1 MALWKG
7 VHLGQCWTMMPRVLA
22 MIALTNS
29 VACAR
34 AARDERLATVRDTS
48 RVVGSYEMSRGT
60 DSVSQ
65 VRLVEVTYG
74 PGGSSPAHSHS
85 CPVIGYV
92 VKGEIRS
99 RVDDEPER
107 IYAAG
112 ETFYERANATHAVS
126 ANASPRSSAKLLAI
140 FVCPKR

>member
-1 MALWKG
+1 MALWKRLD
-7 VHLGQCWTMMPRVLA
+7 LGQCWTMMARVLA
-22 MIALTNS
+22 IIALTS
-29 VACAR
+29 SIACAR
-34 AARDERLATVRDTS
+34 AAREERLATIRDTS
-48 RVVGSYEMSRGT
+48 RMVGSYEISHGT

-74 PGGSSPAHSHS
+74 PGGSSPAHSHP

-92 VKGEIRS
+92 VEGEFRS

-126 ANASPRSSAKLLAI
+126 ANASPRSSTTLLAI
-140 FVCPKR
+140 FVCSKR

>member
-1 MALWKG
+1 MA
-7 VHLGQCWTMMPRVLA
+7 RVLTV
-22 MIALTNS
+22 IALTIS

-34 AARDERLATVRDTS
+34 TARDARVAMVRETS
-48 RVVGSYEMSRGT
+48 RVVGSYEITRGA
-60 DSVSQ
+60 DSGTQ

-74 PGGSSPAHSHS
+74 PGGSSPSHSHS

-92 VKGEIRS
+92 VEGGFRS

-112 ETFYERANATHAVS
+112 ETFYERANATHSVS
-126 ANASPRSSAKLLAI
+126 ANASPRSSTKLLAI
-140 FVCPKR
+140 FVCPK

>member
-1 MALWKG
+1 MA
-7 VHLGQCWTMMPRVLA
+7 RVLA
-22 MIALTNS
+22 IIALTHS
-29 VACAR
+29 IACAR
-34 AARDERLATVRDTS
+34 AAREEHLATVSDTS
-48 RVVGSYEMSRGT
+48 RVVGEYAISRGT

-74 PGGSSPAHSHS
+74 PGGSSPAHSHP

-92 VKGEIRS
+92 VEGGFRS
-99 RVDDEPER
+99 RVDEEPER
-107 IYAAG
+107 VYAGG

-140 FVCPKR
+140 FLCPKR

>member
-1 MALWKG
+1 MKFSRWNEAT
-7 VHLGQCWTMMPRVLA
+7 VIRFA
-22 MIALTNS
+22 MIALTNG

-34 AARDERLATVRDTS
+34 VAREERLATVRDTS

-92 VKGEIRS
+92 VEGEIRS

-107 IYAAG
+107 IYSAG